1 MSPKHQENKELQQY
15 LNEML
20 DELPLLD
27 PRHGFTDK
35 VMQAIGSIDSSS
47 TDSSSTD
54 SSSTARNAGV
64 GLPNWKQNMIHG
76 CVAAAA
82 TLLFVSTGT
91 LHRVL
96 AINDQMI
103 QLSAYIEKISLYL
116 VS

>member
-1 MSPKHQENKELQQY
+1 MSPKQQENKELQQY

-20 DELPLLD
+20 DELPLLE

-47 TDSSSTD
+47 TDSSST
-54 SSSTARNAGV
+54 ARNPGV

-82 TLLFVSTGT
+82 TILFVSTGT

-103 QLSAYIEKISLYL
+103 RISAYIEKITLYL